1 MKLSK
6 LMLTMAVAASAFA
19 ACNKEDVTPV
29 SKNLKSVDISLENVL
44 FTKSVDA
51 TEIANGS
58 DVVINDFM
66 VYFTDGSTI
75 YTPMKANGTD
85 NSKVYFSTKEEAGLP
100 EAYSEALQFHFLP
113 AAVNQVVVL
122 GNLGDQKNYP
132 TTVEGFRKALEV
144 ADENNKADAS
154 NLTLYGKSA
163 LVPKSPDHNVNPPK
177 HATDV
182 YKADITLTPRIARVE
197 VVNFIRSANG
207 QLFDRVTIDQVV
219 FDNYYPSYSDL
230 TAEYAQNGTVVACPL
245 TQTDIYNHFATA
257 TGWMSDELE
266 LEFASKTAETEEANL
281 AYHFFPDKTA
291 TATEAEGVV
300 TTTGAYPRLLVKA
313 TGYYTG
319 DSNPTPLYLYTK
331 AFRTTAK
338 TPELIS
344 DEDFATA
351 AIFEVEFTFSD
362 ENFLQQE
369 KCVEVS
375 VTPKKWNVIAVNPV
389 L

>member
-19 ACNKEDVTPV
+19 ACNKQETTPV
-29 SKNLKSVDISLENVL
+29 GTNYKSVDISLENVL
-44 FTKSVDA
+44 FTKSVDEA
-51 TEIANGS
+51 DIANNS
-58 DVVINDFM
+58 NVVINDFK
-66 VYFTDGSTI
+66 VYFTDGSTL
-75 YTPMKANGTD
+75 YTPKVAD
-85 NSKVYFSTKEEAGLP
+85 NTSNAKVYFSSKEETGLP
-100 EAYSEALQFHFLP
+100 AAYSAALQFHFLP

-122 GNLGDQKNYP
+122 GNLGEEANYP
-132 TTVEGFRKALEV
+132 TTVEGFEKALEV
-144 ADENNKADAS
+144 AGEQTAT
-154 NLTLYGKSA
+154 NLRLYGKSA
-163 LVPKSPDHNVNPPK
+163 LVPKTPDHNVVDPK

-197 VVNFIRSANG
+197 VVNFVRSTNG
-207 QLFDRVTIDQVV
+207 QVFDKVTIDQVV

-230 TAEYAQNGTVVACPL
+230 TADYAQNGTVVACPL

-257 TGWMSDELE
+257 TGWMSDNLA
-266 LEFASKTAETEEANL
+266 LEFTSTEAAETEEANL

-291 TATEAEGVV
+291 TATEAAGVV

-319 DSNPTPLYLYTK
+319 DTNPTPLYLYTK
-331 AFRTTAK
+331 AFRTTAD
-338 TPELIS
+338 TPALITAT
-344 DEDFATA
+344 DFAPA
-351 AIFEVEFTFSD
+351 AIYEVEFTFSD
-362 ENFLQQE
+362 ENFIQQE

>member
-1 MKLSK
+1 
-6 LMLTMAVAASAFA
+6 MLALAVAATTIA

-51 TEIANGS
+51 ADIANNS
-58 DVVINDFM
+58 NVVINDFK
-66 VYFTDGSTI
+66 VYFTDGSTL

-85 NSKVYFSTKEEAGLP
+85 NATVYFSTTGETGLP
-100 EAYSEALQFHFLP
+100 AANSADLKFHFLP

-122 GNLGDQKNYP
+122 GNLGKEENYP

-144 ADENNKADAS
+144 GNEQTAT
-154 NLTLYGKSA
+154 NLRLYGKSA
-163 LVPKSPDHNVNPPK
+163 LVPKTPDHNVNVPDNPDYPK

-182 YKADITLTPRIARVE
+182 YEANVTLTPRIARVE
-197 VVNFIRSANG
+197 VVSFIRSASG
-207 QLFDRVTIDQVV
+207 QEFDKVTIDQVV

-230 TAEYAQNGTVVACPL
+230 TAEYAQTGTVVACPL

-257 TGWMSDELE
+257 TGWMSDNLA
-266 LEFASKTAETEEANL
+266 LEFTSTEAAETETANL

-291 TATEAEGVV
+291 KATENAGVV

-319 DSNPTPLYLYTK
+319 DTNPTPLYLYTK
-331 AFRTTAK
+331 AFRTTAT

-344 DEDFATA
+344 EEDFAPA

-362 ENFLQQE
+362 ANFLQQE

-389 L
+389 F

>member
-19 ACNKEDVTPV
+19 ACNKQETTPV
-29 SKNLKSVDISLENVL
+29 GTNYKSVDISLENVL
-44 FTKSVDA
+44 FTKSVDD

-75 YTPMKANGTD
+75 YTPKQANGTD
-85 NSKVYFSTKEEAGLP
+85 NAKVYFSTKDVAGLP
-100 EAYSEALQFHFLP
+100 AANSDDLKFHFLP

-132 TTVEGFRKALEV
+132 TTVEGFKIALKV
-144 ADENNKADAS
+144 ADENEAGAS
-154 NLTLYGKSA
+154 NLALYGKSA
-163 LVPKSPDHNVNPPK
+163 LLPKTPDHNVVDPK

-182 YKADITLTPRIARVE
+182 YEANVTLTPRIARVE

-207 QLFDRVTIDQVV
+207 QLFDKVTIDQVV

-230 TAEYAQNGTVVACPL
+230 TAENAQNGAVVACPL

-257 TGWMSDELE
+257 TGWMSDNLE
-266 LEFASKTAETEEANL
+266 LEFASKTAQTEEANL
-281 AYHFFPDKTA
+281 AYHFFPDNTA
-291 TATEAEGVV
+291 TAKEAEGVV

-313 TGYYTG
+313 TGYHTG
-319 DSNPTPLYLYTK
+319 DTNPTPLYLYTK
-331 AFRTTAK
+331 AFK
-338 TPELIS
+338 TKAQAPELITK
-344 DEDFATA
+344 EDFAPA